1 MLEGTALG
9 APAFAIVVGG
19 IALFSWRT
27 TRTKAAAISFV
38 RMYERRSLPIFA
50 RNRLGLM
57 WLWALAAL
65 LGATAVVVP
74 RWLGQWVAVLIIG
87 VAYVAFALS
96 YRVPAPFL
104 PGWLKEEIETGR
116 TPVAR
121 PDIGDWLLFAFGTV
135 MVALGIPATLI
146 LIIGFQ

>member
-9 APAFAIVVGG
+9 ALAFATLVAS
-19 IALFSWRT
+19 IALLSWKR
-27 TRTKAAAISFV
+27 TRTKAAAIAFA

-50 RNRLGLM
+50 RNWIGLM

-74 RWLGQWVAVLIIG
+74 RWLGQWLAVLIMG
-87 VAYVAFALS
+87 VAYAAFALS

-104 PGWLKEEIETGR
+104 PGWLREDIETGR
-116 TPVAR
+116 TSVAR
-121 PDIGDWLLFAFGTV
+121 PDVGDWLLFAFGTV

-146 LIIGFQ
+146 LIIGFE